1 MTKPVHRHSSSTVRD
16 HPTAMRAAAWGQTP
30 FPKGLQK
37 GFPDPQLR
45 CPRVPSAPGHK
56 RPRDGSFSTAQAV
69 GILLRS
75 VRNTHR
81 VCQPAISPF
90 SGCRTPVSLSGPPF
104 LHSRLLELRLPWLQ
118 VWSCETPDL

>member
-16 HPTAMRAAAWGQTP
+16 YPTAMRAAAWGQTP

-45 CPRVPSAPGHK
+45 CPRLPSAPGHK

-75 VRNTHR
+75 VRNT
-81 VCQPAISPF
+81 QSLPASHLPLFWVQDPSITF
-90 SGCRTPVSLSGPPF
+90 GTTLPP
-104 LHSRLLELRLPWLQ
+104 L
-118 VWSCETPDL
+118 